1 MRVRDALGV
10 LFQDEDFLT
19 GEFEGMYPPLGQP
32 GLSPA
37 LLLLVTVL
45 QFMHNL
51 SDREAA
57 QAVADRISWKYL
69 LGLELDDVGF
79 DASVLSEF
87 RDRLAVGGRADRL
100 LSVLLERL
108 KAAGLVRAGGRQRT
122 DATHVLACVRRLNRI
137 EQVGESL
144 RAALEEIARIS
155 PAWLVPLLAPGW
167 DERYGRKVEA
177 SRLLK
182 RKNASAAGLAEQI
195 GADGRALLDKI
206 DTDPAVGW
214 INDLPQVQ
222 VLRTMWAHHYH
233 YHDTGTG
240 RLRWKDTAELAPA
253 AERIESPYD
262 PDARYSSKRDT
273 QWVGSKAHLSES
285 CDEDLP
291 SLVTDVHTT
300 AATDPDVTATTPI
313 QEKLAGRGLT
323 PGEHLLDAGYP
334 SAENLTRALELGI
347 TMISPLTTTTGRN
360 ATKDTF
366 PPSAFTLDWDAGV
379 ATCPAGA
386 TSLPARP
393 EGRGL
398 VAFPFSTRDCR
409 PCPLRPQ
416 CTLGGPSHPRKI
428 TVHPRPVWETQI
440 RARQAQ
446 TSDDWRATYNR
457 RAGVEGTISQAVRGP
472 DLRHARYR
480 GMPKTHLQNVLTG
493 IALNVLRLGA
503 WFDPHPT
510 TQRRPTRIHAL
521 CTAHNL
527 AAA

>member
-347 TMISPLTTTTGRN
+347 TMISPLTVTTGRN
-360 ATKDTF
+360 ATKDT
-366 PPSAFTLDWDAGV
+366 
-379 ATCPAGA
+379 
-386 TSLPARP
+386 
-393 EGRGL
+393 
-398 VAFPFSTRDCR
+398 
-409 PCPLRPQ
+409 
-416 CTLGGPSHPRKI
+416 
-428 TVHPRPVWETQI
+428 
-440 RARQAQ
+440 Q
-446 TSDDWRATYNR
+446 T
-457 RAGVEGTISQAVRGP
+457 
-472 DLRHARYR
+472 
-480 GMPKTHLQNVLTG
+480 
-493 IALNVLRLGA
+493 
-503 WFDPHPT
+503 
-510 TQRRPTRIHAL
+510 
-521 CTAHNL
+521 
-527 AAA
+527 AA

>member
-1 MRVRDALGV
+1 M
-10 LFQDEDFLT
+10 
-19 GEFEGMYPPLGQP
+19 
-32 GLSPA
+32 
-37 LLLLVTVL
+37 
-45 QFMHNL
+45 
-51 SDREAA
+51 
-57 QAVADRISWKYL
+57 
-69 LGLELDDVGF
+69 
-79 DASVLSEF
+79 
-87 RDRLAVGGRADRL
+87 
-100 LSVLLERL
+100 LERL
-108 KAAGLVRAGGRQRT
+108 QAAGLVRAGGRQRT

-240 RLRWKDTAELAPA
+240 RLRWKDTAELA
-253 AERIESPYD
+253 
-262 PDARYSSKRDT
+262 
-273 QWVGSKAHLSES
+273 
-285 CDEDLP
+285 
-291 SLVTDVHTT
+291 T

-398 VAFPFSTRDCR
+398 FAFPFSTRDCR

>member
-10 LFQDEDFLT
+10 LFRDEDFLSD
-19 GEFEGMYPPLGQP
+19 EFEGMYSPLGQP

-37 LLLLVTVL
+37 LLLLVTIL

-57 QAVADRISWKYL
+57 QAVADRISWKYM
-69 LGLELDDVGF
+69 LGLALDDGGF

-87 RDRLAVGGRADRL
+87 RARLAVGGRADRL
-100 LSVLLERL
+100 LSVMLERL

-122 DATHVLACVRRLNRI
+122 DATHVLAAVRRLNRI

-144 RAALEEIARIS
+144 RAALEEIARIH
-155 PAWLVPLLAPGW
+155 PTWLVPLLQPGW
-167 DERYGRKVEA
+167 DERYGRKVES

-182 RKNASAAGLAEQI
+182 RKNASAVKLAEQI
-195 GADGRALLDKI
+195 GADGRALLDAI
-206 DTDPAVGW
+206 QADPVTGW
-214 INDLPQVQ
+214 MNDLPQVQ
-222 VLRTMWAHHYH
+222 VLRTMWAHHY
-233 YHDTGTG
+233 DQTGSG
-240 RLRWKDTAELAPA
+240 RLRWKETAELPPA
-253 AERIESPYD
+253 AERIQSPYD
-262 PDARYSSKRDT
+262 PDARYSTKRDME
-273 QWVGSKAHLSES
+273 WVGSKAHLSES

-291 SLVTDVHTT
+291 SLITDVHTT

-313 QEKLAGRGLT
+313 QEKLVKRGLA
-323 PGEHLLDAGYP
+323 PSEHLLDAGYP
-334 SAENLTRALELGI
+334 SADAITRALEVGI
-347 TMISPLTTTTGRN
+347 TMISPLTVTTGRN

-366 PPSAFTLDWDAGV
+366 PPSAFTLDWDAGT

-386 TSLPARP
+386 TSRPARP

-398 VAFPFSTRDCR
+398 VVFPFSARDCR

-416 CTLGGPSHPRKI
+416 CTLADPSHPRKI

-440 RARQAQ
+440 RAQQAQ
-446 TSDDWRATYNR
+446 TTTEWRTTYNQ

-480 GMPKTHLQNVLTG
+480 GMPKIHLQNVLTG

-503 WFDPHPT
+503 YFDPHPT
-510 TQRRPTRIHAL
+510 PERRPTRIHAL
-521 CTAHNL
+521 CTTHGL